1 MTITCTCDAQLQPH
15 DRLENVC
22 PPIPCD
28 DCHRADG
35 THDLEVEH

>member
-1 MTITCTCDAQLQPH
+1 MTICTCEAQLQPH

-22 PPIPCD
+22 PIPCD